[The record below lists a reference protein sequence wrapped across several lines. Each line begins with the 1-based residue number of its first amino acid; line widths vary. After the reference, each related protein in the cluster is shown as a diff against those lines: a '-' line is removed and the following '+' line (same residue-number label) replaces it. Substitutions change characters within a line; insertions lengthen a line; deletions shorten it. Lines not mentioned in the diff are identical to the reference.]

1 MHLRRCGR
9 PGRPTLIL
17 LATVLA
23 AGAVACSSSPA
34 APPVPASPGAASA
47 APGSAPAAQGSAASA
62 APAPEKLSDTG
73 RNPFFILEPGF
84 QQTYTGGD
92 GRLVITVLNQTEVV
106 DGVTTRVVEER
117 ESKGDALVELSRNF
131 FAIDPASQDVYYF
144 GEDVD
149 DYSHGAVEHPGTWR
163 SGQSGA
169 HFGLIMPGRPTVG
182 FQHDQENA
190 PGVAEDHAEVVS
202 TSETVTGPSGPV
214 ANCIKVKETSRLEPG
229 TAEYK
234 LYAPGVGLVTD
245 ENLTLDGYRR

>member
-1 MHLRRCGR
+1 MHRCRHGRSLRR
-9 PGRPTLIL
+9 PIPIL
-17 LATVLA
+17 LAAVLA
-23 AGAVACSSSPA
+23 GGVTACASSA
-34 APPVPASPGAASA
+34 APPAG
-47 APGSAPAAQGSAASA
+47 PGSGSAT
-62 APAPEKLSDTG
+62 APRETLSSTG
-73 RNPFFILEPGF
+73 RNPFFVLEPGF

-92 GRLVITVLNQTEVV
+92 GRLVITVLDQTEMV

-117 ESKGDALVELSRNF
+117 ESKGNALVELSRNF
-131 FAIDPASQDVYYF
+131 YAIDPASQDVYYF

-163 SGQSGA
+163 SGQGGA
-169 HFGLIMPGRPTVG
+169 HYGLFMPGRPTVG

-229 TAEYK
+229 TTEYK